1 MWKKVY
7 CSNEVQYLDYFR
19 NYSNMG
25 ILSVLKN
32 HEFQVFLSYFS
43 DLVINSFTLSIK
55 TKETDDKHKTVLHI
69 GLETLILNR

>member
-1 MWKKVY
+1 
-7 CSNEVQYLDYFR
+7 
-19 NYSNMG
+19 MG